1 MSALLRKNF
10 SETQKKRSLLQRMAI
25 VHGFYLV
32 VLLIILARLMELQV
46 VRGNEFKEAAAL
58 RHERH
63 VRVKAKR
70 GEILGM
76 SSKTGEKNI
85 FATNTTLDMV
95 YVDPA
100 IANPIDRS
108 SDATLV
114 AETLSD
120 ILITPSIH
128 EQCSN
133 GEESCPRELVPYYQ
147 AAFDPITQKKILDA
161 AQLLEPTNPNDLPPS
176 LLKLPD
182 LTEARR
188 LFARFIEQRI
198 SEKRVTYVPL
208 MYGATKVQM
217 AEVSALGIPGITVIV
232 DKNLIYANPE
242 EVPQNSIATYARSL
256 AKALK
261 LDASEVQNYLRTRTL
276 RYVPVMHKL
285 PPAISLKIKEA
296 QLQSLR
302 ETIAKAPKNKNGTS
316 PKYLEYPLRSIALLP
331 EQWRYY
337 PDTTIAS
344 HIIGFVNTRQEPQ
357 YGVERTYHPLLRGTD
372 GSISTVSDLQGG
384 QIFTTDQRIVDPED
398 GDSIV
403 LTIDRTVQK
412 KLEELMSIA
421 IEKYDAQSGQ
431 ALVMDPFTGR
441 MIAVVNVPLF
451 DSNNYADV
459 FAKEALTLTE
469 DQEKKLVVEIYHPD
483 TNARVVRAFRD
494 DVFTASGRNILTE
507 KTRETLGELERLY
520 DLKTL
525 SRYYWYIGEKS
536 TVRRE
541 LFPTDEQHV
550 WLGYKNE
557 IGVGAYLN
565 RAVQEIWEP
574 GSVMKP
580 ITMAIAIDQGEV
592 EPGDVYQDD
601 GPVKVDE
608 YTIKNALLKYYG
620 KVSMTDCM
628 AFSINTCM
636 TSISFKLGPKLLH
649 HSLELFGFG
658 RITGVEMENELTGEM
673 RPWREWSR
681 SLLATTSFGQG
692 ISSTP
697 MQMIAAWGALANG
710 GTLLR
715 PTIVDSI
722 LHSDGSVEKTTPKVV
737 EQVLSKRASETIS
750 GILVQSVKYGF
761 AKAGAVPGYRLA
773 GKTGTS
779 QIASP
784 SGRGYESGSGSTVG
798 TFMGYGPIDRPK
810 FVILVKIDRPKNT
823 IFGVDAAAPVFR
835 DIAKFLLEYYG
846 IPPDE
851 K

>member
-1 MSALLRKNF
+1 MSLLRKNF
-10 SETQKKRSLLQRMAI
+10 SETQKKRSLLQRMGI
-25 VHGFYLV
+25 VHGFYLL
-32 VLLIILARLMELQV
+32 VLLIISARLLELQV
-46 VRGNEFKEAAAL
+46 VRGSEFKQAASE

-70 GEILGM
+70 GEIFGV
-76 SSKTGEKNI
+76 SSKTGERNI

-95 YVDPA
+95 YVDPLLVD
-100 IANPIDRS
+100 NPV
-108 SDATLV
+108 LV
-114 AETLSD
+114 AETLAD
-120 ILITPSIH
+120 TLLTQDLH
-128 EQCSN
+128 NLCST
-133 GEESCPRELVPYYQ
+133 GQEGCPREFVPLYL
-147 AAFDPITQKKILDA
+147 AAFDPITRKKILDA
-161 AQLLEPTNPNDLPPS
+161 ANLLEPANPNELSPS

-182 LTEARR
+182 IVEARR
-188 LFARFIEQRI
+188 IFARQIEARI
-198 SEKRVTYVPL
+198 SEKRVTYAPL
-208 MYGATKVQM
+208 AYGATKVQM
-217 AEVSALGIPGITVIV
+217 AAVAALGIPGVTVIV
-232 DKNLIYANPE
+232 DKNLVYANPE
-242 EVPQNSIATYARSL
+242 QVPQSDVRRHAAALARALSL
-256 AKALK
+256 
-261 LDASEVQNYLRTRTL
+261 DTGDTEGVLRSRTL

-285 PPAISLKIKEA
+285 APAISLKLKERM
-296 QLQSLR
+296 LESLR
-302 ETIAKAPKNKNGTS
+302 AAIAAS
-316 PKYLEYPLRSIALLP
+316 PKSGNAAVSQYLQHPLRSIALLP

-344 HIIGFVNTRQEPQ
+344 HIVGFVNIRQEPQ
-357 YGVERTYHPLLRGTD
+357 YGIERTFDPLLRGVD

-384 QIFTTDQRIVDPED
+384 RIFTSDQRIVDPKD
-398 GDSIV
+398 GDAVV

-412 KLEELMSIA
+412 KLEELMSLA

-451 DSNNYADV
+451 DSNNYANV
-459 FAKEALTLTE
+459 FAKEAINLSPE
-469 DQEKKLVVEIYHPD
+469 DEKKIVVEIYHPD
-483 TNARVVRAFRD
+483 TNVRVVRAFREQ
-494 DVFTASGRNILTE
+494 VFTASGRTVLTD
-507 KTRETLGELERLY
+507 KTRESLSELERLY
-520 DLKTL
+520 DLNTL
-525 SRYYWYIGEKS
+525 ARYYLYLGDKS

-541 LFPTDEQHV
+541 LFPTPEAGV
-550 WLGYKNE
+550 WLRYKNE

-565 RAVQEIWEP
+565 RVVQEIWEP
-574 GSVMKP
+574 GSIMKP

-592 EPGDVYQDD
+592 EPGDIYDD
-601 GPVKVDE
+601 EGPVKVDE

-692 ISSTP
+692 ISTTP
-697 MQMIAAWGALANG
+697 MQMAAAWSALANG

-715 PTIVDSI
+715 PTIVDSY
-722 LHSDGSVEKTTPKVV
+722 LRSDGTVEKVLPKVV

-750 GILVQSVKYGF
+750 GILVQSVRYGF
-761 AKAGAVPGYRLA
+761 AKAGGVKGYRLA

-784 SGRGYESGSGSTVG
+784 SGRGYESGSGSTVA
-798 TFMGYGPIDRPK
+798 TYAGYGPIDHPK

-835 DIAKFLLEYYG
+835 DVAKFLLEYYG